1 MARPEKRVVLPVHS
15 SQAHAHVHVIGRGIV
30 GLSIA
35 FALQRRGV
43 RVRIVGPAA
52 KLGSATVAAVGTST
66 LKGNILATSP
76 LFTLKMRGHAGL
88 VDWLD
93 SIEKASDRAVSRDF
107 SGAFEPFYNQ
117 KEYVYQRKRVF
128 HRQFTGCFAL
138 KILDQ
143 KALSGRFSSGGLFP
157 RQALGAF
164 HYFRDGWYD
173 PLTCLA
179 ALEEALKRGGADFLS
194 GQVVNIKPNPM
205 GGQLIQTDAGCY
217 EAQQTVLAAGV
228 FSDEILAASGF
239 SGIRQEAVEG
249 ETVIMDAPQLND
261 MVLKLGKMNLVVHAG
276 VVRVGSSSRRQADL
290 LHCQASG
297 PAAQELADLAA
308 TLVGASPVFSSAWG
322 IRGRFKDHCP
332 AIGSL
337 KWANFAQP
345 LWLATG
351 FYKNGL
357 QLAPLFAEKLADLML
372 VTPSLSTAISTAF
385 PQPMSSI
392 LS

>member
-1 MARPEKRVVLPVHS
+1 MPTLSR
-15 SQAHAHVHVIGRGIV
+15 QDQTQGQVHVIGRGIV
-30 GLSIA
+30 GLSVA
-35 FALQRRGV
+35 FALQRRGI

-76 LFTLKMRGHAGL
+76 LFALKMRGHSGL
-88 VDWLD
+88 VDWLNT
-93 SIEKASDRAVSRDF
+93 IERASGRAVSRDF

-117 KEYVYQRKRVF
+117 KDYVYQRNRVF
-128 HRQFTGCFAL
+128 HRQFTGCFSL
-138 KILDQ
+138 KVLGQ
-143 KALSGRFSSGGLFP
+143 KALCSRFSSGGVFP

-173 PLTCLA
+173 PLMCLA

-205 GGQLIQTDAGCY
+205 GGQLIQTDAGCD

-239 SGIRQEAVEG
+239 SGICQEPVEG
-249 ETVIMDAPQLND
+249 ETVLIDAPGLND
-261 MVLKLGKMNLVVHAG
+261 MVLKLGNMNLVAHAG
-276 VVRVGSSSRRQADL
+276 IVRVGSSSRRQVDL
-290 LHCQASG
+290 VHCQASG
-297 PAAQELADLAA
+297 PAAEELSERA
-308 TLVGASPVFSSAWG
+308 TALVGASPVFSSTWG
-322 IRGRFKDHCP
+322 IRGRFKDHSP

-357 QLAPLFAEKLADLML
+357 QLAPLLAEKLADLML

-385 PQPMSSI
+385 PQSMSSI
-392 LS
+392 LA

>member
-1 MARPEKRVVLPVHS
+1 M
-15 SQAHAHVHVIGRGIV
+15 
-30 GLSIA
+30 A

-76 LFTLKMRGHAGL
+76 LFALKMRGHAGL
-88 VDWLD
+88 VDWLNT
-93 SIEKASDRAVSRDF
+93 IEKASGRAVSRDF

-117 KEYVYQRKRVF
+117 KEYIYQRKRVF

-138 KILDQ
+138 KVLDQ
-143 KALSGRFSSGGLFP
+143 RALSARFSSGGMFP
-157 RQALGAF
+157 RQTAGAF

-173 PLTCLA
+173 PLMCLA
-179 ALEEALKRGGADFLS
+179 ALEEALLRGGADFLC
-194 GQVVNIKPNPM
+194 GEVVSIKPNPM
-205 GGQLIQTDAGCY
+205 GGQLIQTDAGCH

-239 SGIRQEAVEG
+239 SGIRQEPVEG
-249 ETVIMDAPQLND
+249 ETVLLGAPQLND
-261 MVLKLGKMNLVVHAG
+261 MVLKLGKMNLVVNAG

-290 LHCQASG
+290 ACCQASG
-297 PAAQELADLAA
+297 LASEELAELGS
-308 TLVGASPVFSSAWG
+308 TLVGASSVFSSAWG
-322 IRGRFKDHCP
+322 IRGRFKDHSP
-332 AIGSL
+332 AIGTL

-372 VTPSLSTAISTAF
+372 VTPSLSTAMSTAF
-385 PQPMSSI
+385 PLPMSSI